1 MARGWESKSVES
13 QIESARERE
22 NRGRRL
28 SAEEIAAE
36 TRRDSLL
43 LQRTRVLGDLERCSD
58 SRYRKILEE
67 GLQYLDSQLAAL
79 GAKSAGSKS
88 A

>member
-1 MARGWESKSVES
+1 MES
-13 QIESARERE
+13 QIDSARERE

-58 SRYRKILEE
+58 SRYRKTLEE
-67 GLQYLDSQLAAL
+67 GLKYLESQLAAQE
-79 GAKSAGSKS
+79 SKS
-88 A
+88 E

>member
-1 MARGWESKSVES
+1 VES
-13 QIESARERE
+13 QIESAGERE

-58 SRYRKILEE
+58 SRYRQTLEE
-67 GLQYLDSQLAAL
+67 GLKYLESQLAAL
-79 GAKSAGSKS
+79 GSKSVGSKS
-88 A
+88 E

>member
-1 MARGWESKSVES
+1 VES
-13 QIESARERE
+13 QIESAGERE

-58 SRYRKILEE
+58 SRYRKTLEE
-67 GLQYLDSQLAAL
+67 GLKFLESQLAAL
-79 GAKSAGSKS
+79 GSKSVGSKS
-88 A
+88 E